1 MNFKRK
7 LLTIFSLLLLVMPIS
22 VYAYS
27 DKVVLG
33 GQNIGIEVNSKGIM
47 VVGFYKVNDSY
58 IGRDAGIQV
67 GDTIVKIANEKVNS
81 INEMIASINNNI
93 KDSKVNMT
101 ISRGNKEKNVILD
114 LVKDNND
121 VYKTGLY
128 VKDEIAG
135 IGTLT
140 YIDPETKIYGALGH
154 EIIEANTN
162 QKIEVKDGKI
172 FKSEVTG
179 AVKSDGANTGEKNA
193 IFNKNTV
200 YGTIEEN
207 TSNGIFGTY
216 TSDFNDKNL
225 IEVANSSDI
234 VLGEA
239 KILTVLTGNKVEE
252 FTINILKVNTDTK
265 TKNILFE
272 ITDEK
277 LLNKT
282 NGVIKGMSGS
292 PIVQNNKLIGA
303 VTHAI
308 VNDNEK
314 GYGIFIT
321 TMLKEGEN

>member
-7 LLTIFSLLLLVMPIS
+7 LLTIFSLLLLVMPITT
-22 VYAYS
+22 YAYS
-27 DKVVLG
+27 SKVVLG

-58 IGRDAGIQV
+58 IGRTAGIEI
-67 GDTIVKIANEKVNS
+67 GDKIIKISNQEVNS
-81 INEMIASINNNI
+81 IDEMIDAINKNI

-101 ISRGNKEKNVILD
+101 ISRDNNEKNVTLD
-114 LVKDNND
+114 LVRDNNN

-128 VKDEIAG
+128 VKDSITG

-162 QKIEVKDGKI
+162 LKIEVKDGKI
-172 FKSEVTG
+172 FKSEITG
-179 AVKSDGANTGEKNA
+179 ATKSEANTTGEKNA
-193 IFNKNTV
+193 VFNKNIV
-200 YGTIEEN
+200 YGNILEN
-207 TSNGIFGTY
+207 TTNGIFGTY
-216 TSDFNDKNL
+216 TSDFNKDKL
-225 IEVANSSDI
+225 IEVGNPSKIA
-234 VLGEA
+234 LGEA
-239 KILTVLTGNKVEE
+239 KIYTVLKDEKVEE
-252 FTINILKVNTDTK
+252 YTINILKINTDTK

-272 ITDEK
+272 ITDER
-277 LLNKT
+277 LMNST

-292 PIVQNNKLIGA
+292 PIVQSNKLIGA

-308 VNDNEK
+308 VNDNSK

-321 TMLKEGEN
+321 TMLEEGEN

>member
-1 MNFKRK
+1 MNFKQK
-7 LLTIFSLLLLVMPIS
+7 LLIIFSLLLLVMPITT
-22 VYAYS
+22 YAYS

-33 GQNIGIEVNSKGIM
+33 GQNIGIEVNSNGIM
-47 VVGFYKVNDSY
+47 VVGFYKVNNSY
-58 IGRDAGIQV
+58 IGHEAGIEV
-67 GDTIVKIANEKVNS
+67 GDKIIKISNEKVDS
-81 INEMIASINNNI
+81 ISEMVDAINKNI
-93 KDSKVNMT
+93 KNSKVNMT
-101 ISRGNKEKNVILD
+101 ISRGNKEKNVTLD
-114 LVKDNND
+114 LVRDDND

-128 VKDEIAG
+128 VKDEITG

-172 FKSEVTG
+172 FKSDVTG
-179 AVKSDGANTGEKNA
+179 TIKSDGANTGEKNA
-193 IFNKNTV
+193 IFSKDIV
-200 YGTIEEN
+200 YGTIKEN
-207 TSNGIFGTY
+207 TTNGIFGTY
-216 TSDFNDKNL
+216 TGKFNDDNL
-225 IEVANSSDI
+225 IEVADSSDI
-234 VLGEA
+234 VSGEA
-239 KILTVLTGNKVEE
+239 KILTVLKDNKVEE
-252 FTINILKVNTDTK
+252 FTINILKINTDTK

-277 LLNKT
+277 LLDKT

-308 VNDNEK
+308 VNDNNK

-321 TMLKEGEN
+321 TMLEEGEN

>member
-7 LLTIFSLLLLVMPIS
+7 LLTIFSLLLLVIPTTS
-22 VYAYS
+22 YAYS
-27 DKVVLG
+27 SKVVLG

-58 IGRDAGIQV
+58 IGRDAGIEI
-67 GDTIVKIANEKVNS
+67 GDKIIKIEGNPVSSIDEMVSS
-81 INEMIASINNNI
+81 INKNI

-114 LVKDNND
+114 LVRDNND

-128 VKDEIAG
+128 VKDQITG

-172 FKSEVTG
+172 FKSEITG
-179 AVKSDGANTGEKNA
+179 ATKSDRSSTGEKNA
-193 IFNKNTV
+193 IFNKNIV
-200 YGTIEEN
+200 YGSIKEN
-207 TSNGIFGTY
+207 TMNGIFGTY
-216 TSDFNDKNL
+216 TSDFNKDNL
-225 IEVANSSDI
+225 IEVALPNEI
-234 VLGEA
+234 VRGEA
-239 KILTVLTGNKVEE
+239 KILTVLKGNEVKEYN
-252 FTINILKVNTDTK
+252 INILKVSTDTK

-272 ITDEK
+272 ITDEE
-277 LLNKT
+277 LMSNT

-292 PIVQNNKLIGA
+292 PIIQNNKIIGA

-308 VNDNEK
+308 VNDNQK

-321 TMLKEGEN
+321 TMLEEGEN

>member
-7 LLTIFSLLLLVMPIS
+7 LLTIFSLLLLVIPTTS
-22 VYAYS
+22 YAYS
-27 DKVVLG
+27 SKVVLG

-58 IGRDAGIQV
+58 IGRDAGIEI
-67 GDTIVKIANEKVNS
+67 GDKIIKIEGNPVSSIDEMVSS
-81 INEMIASINNNI
+81 INKNI

-101 ISRGNKEKNVILD
+101 ISRGNKEKKVILD
-114 LVKDNND
+114 LVRDNND

-128 VKDEIAG
+128 VKDQITG

-172 FKSEVTG
+172 FKSEITG
-179 AVKSDGANTGEKNA
+179 ATKSDRSSTGEKNA
-193 IFNKNTV
+193 IFNKNIV
-200 YGTIEEN
+200 YGNIKEN
-207 TSNGIFGTY
+207 TMNGIFGTY
-216 TSDFNDKNL
+216 TSDFNKNNL
-225 IEVANSSDI
+225 IEVALPNEI
-234 VLGEA
+234 VRGEA
-239 KILTVLTGNKVEE
+239 KILTVLKGNEVKEYN
-252 FTINILKVNTDTK
+252 INILKISTDTK

-272 ITDEK
+272 ITDEE
-277 LLNKT
+277 LMNNT

-292 PIVQNNKLIGA
+292 PIIQNNKIIGA

-308 VNDNEK
+308 VNDNQK

-321 TMLKEGEN
+321 TMLEEGEN

>member
-7 LLTIFSLLLLVMPIS
+7 LLTFFSLLLLVMPITT
-22 VYAYS
+22 YAYS
-27 DKVVLG
+27 SKVVLG
-33 GQNIGIEVNSKGIM
+33 GQNIGIEVNSSGVM

-58 IGRDAGIQV
+58 IGRDAGIEI
-67 GDTIVKIANEKVNS
+67 GDKIIKISNTNVNS
-81 INEMIASINNNI
+81 IDEMVNAINKNINN
-93 KDSKVNMT
+93 SKVNMT
-101 ISRGNKEKNVILD
+101 ISRGNKEKNVTLD
-114 LVKDNND
+114 LVRDNND

-128 VKDEIAG
+128 VKDQITG

-154 EIIEANTN
+154 EIIESNTN
-162 QKIEVKDGKI
+162 QKIEVKNGKI

-179 AVKSDGANTGEKNA
+179 ATKSDRTTTGEKNA
-193 IFNKNTV
+193 IFNKNIV
-200 YGTIEEN
+200 YGNIKEN
-207 TSNGIFGTY
+207 TINGIFGTY
-216 TSDFNDKNL
+216 TGNFNDNNL
-225 IEVANSSDI
+225 IEVAEPNEI
-234 VLGEA
+234 ALGEA
-239 KILTVLTGNKVEE
+239 KILTVLKDNKIEE
-252 FTINILKVNTDTK
+252 YTINILNINTDTK

-272 ITDEK
+272 ITDDN
-277 LLNKT
+277 LLNAT

-321 TMLKEGEN
+321 TMLEEGEN

>member
-7 LLTIFSLLLLVMPIS
+7 LLNFFFLLLLVIPINT
-22 VYAYS
+22 YAYS
-27 DKVVLG
+27 SKVVLG
-33 GQNIGIEVNSKGIM
+33 GQNIGIEVHSKGIM
-47 VVGFYKVNDSY
+47 VVGFYKVNDEY
-58 IGRDAGIQV
+58 IGRDAGIEIGDKIIKVANTDV
-67 GDTIVKIANEKVNS
+67 GTIS
-81 INEMIASINNNI
+81 EMIEAINKGISN
-93 KDSKVNMT
+93 SKVNMT
-101 ISRGNKEKNVILD
+101 ISRGNKEKSVTLD
-114 LVKDNND
+114 LVRDNND

-128 VKDEIAG
+128 VKDEITG

-179 AVKSDGANTGEKNA
+179 AIKSDRNNTGEKNA
-193 IFNKNTV
+193 VFNKNTV

-207 TSNGIFGTY
+207 TNSGIFGEY
-216 TSDFNDKNL
+216 TGDFNDKNL

-234 VLGEA
+234 ALGEA

-252 FTINILKVNTDTK
+252 FTINILKVNADTK

-321 TMLKEGEN
+321 TMLEEGEN

>member
-7 LLTIFSLLLLVMPIS
+7 LLTIFSLLLLVIPTTS
-22 VYAYS
+22 YAYS
-27 DKVVLG
+27 SKVVLG

-58 IGRDAGIQV
+58 IGRDAGIEI
-67 GDTIVKIANEKVNS
+67 GDKIIKIEGNTVSSIDEMVSS
-81 INEMIASINNNI
+81 INKNI

-114 LVKDNND
+114 LVRDNND

-128 VKDEIAG
+128 VKDQITG

-172 FKSEVTG
+172 FKSEITG
-179 AVKSDGANTGEKNA
+179 ATKSDRSSTGEKNA
-193 IFNKNTV
+193 IFNKNIV
-200 YGTIEEN
+200 YGSIKEN
-207 TSNGIFGTY
+207 TMNGIFGTY
-216 TSDFNDKNL
+216 TSDFNKDNL
-225 IEVANSSDI
+225 IEVALPNEI
-234 VLGEA
+234 VRGEA
-239 KILTVLTGNKVEE
+239 KILTVLKGNEVKEYN
-252 FTINILKVNTDTK
+252 INILKVSTDTK

-272 ITDEK
+272 ITDEE
-277 LLNKT
+277 LMSNT

-292 PIVQNNKLIGA
+292 PIIQNNKIIGA

-308 VNDNEK
+308 VNDNQK

-321 TMLKEGEN
+321 TMLEEGEN

>member
-7 LLTIFSLLLLVMPIS
+7 LLTFFSLLLLVMPIS
-22 VYAYS
+22 TYAYS
-27 DKVVLG
+27 SKVVLG
-33 GQNIGIEVNSKGIM
+33 GQNIGIEVNSQGIM

-58 IGRDAGIQV
+58 IGREAGIEI
-67 GDTIVKIANEKVNS
+67 GDKIIKISNTEVNS
-81 INEMIASINNNI
+81 INEMVNAINKNI
-93 KDSKVNMT
+93 KNSKVNMT
-101 ISRGNKEKNVILD
+101 ISRGNNTTNVTLD

-128 VKDEIAG
+128 VKDAITG

-179 AVKSDGANTGEKNA
+179 TTKSDRTTTGEKNA
-193 IFNKNTV
+193 IFNKNIV
-200 YGTIEEN
+200 YGNIKEN
-207 TSNGIFGTY
+207 TTNGIFGTY
-216 TSDFNDKNL
+216 TGDFNENNL
-225 IEVANSSDI
+225 IEVANPNEI
-234 VLGEA
+234 VRGEA
-239 KILTVLTGNKVEE
+239 KILTVLKNNKIEE
-252 FTINILKVNTDTK
+252 YTINILKINTDTK

-277 LLNKT
+277 LLDAT

-292 PIVQNNKLIGA
+292 PIIQNNKLIGA

-321 TMLKEGEN
+321 TMLEEGEN